1 MINNKK
7 TGKLTVYAAPM
18 FGGKTTSLIAELE
31 NSIEENKKAI
41 VVKPTIDKRYSIDD
55 IVSHDGTS
63 LKKLTGHSV
72 RLLDVN
78 DVLSNEDL
86 EGIDI
91 VLIDEAQFFTNLC
104 NNSILNYLEKGIDV
118 VAVGLDLDSN
128 GVPFGSMPFLL
139 SIADVVYKLS
149 GICSVCGED
158 ATRTFRKLSA
168 SSTDQVL
175 IGGKETYEPRCLQH
189 WLEGEKEKK
198 SWLS

>member
-1 MINNKK
+1 MTNNKK
-7 TGKLTVYAAPM
+7 TGTLVVYTAPM
-18 FGGKTTSLIAELE
+18 FGGKTTALIAELE

-72 RLLDVN
+72 RLLEVN
-78 DVLSNEDL
+78 DVLTCEDL
-86 EGIDI
+86 IGIDI
-91 VLIDEAQFFTNLC
+91 ILVDEAQFFTELC
-104 NNSILNYLEKGIDV
+104 NKSILTYLEQGIDV
-118 VAVGLDLDSN
+118 VAVGLDLDSSGN
-128 GVPFGSMPFLL
+128 PFGSMPYLL

-158 ATRTFRKLSA
+158 ATRTFRKLTA

-175 IGGKETYEPRCLQH
+175 IGGKETYEPRCFQH

>member
-1 MINNKK
+1 MTNNIK
-7 TGKLTVYAAPM
+7 TGTLVVYTAPM
-18 FGGKTTSLIAELE
+18 FGGKTSALIAELE
-31 NSIEENKKAI
+31 NSIEENKKAV
-41 VVKPTIDKRYSIDD
+41 VVKPAIDKRYSIDD

-72 RLLDVN
+72 RVLGVE
-78 DVLSNEDL
+78 DVLTSEDL
-86 EGIDI
+86 FGVDV
-91 VLIDEAQFFTNLC
+91 VLVDEAQFFTNLC
-104 NNSILNYLEKGIDV
+104 NNSILTYLERGIDV
-118 VAVGLDLDSN
+118 IAVGLDLDSN
-128 GVPFGSMPFLL
+128 GVPFGSMPYLL

-168 SSTDQVL
+168 PSTDQVL